1 MNFKLVIGSS
11 DCEPLKQLLWSVP
24 AREMP
29 MTWAKLVFAAQ
40 AMAHQG

>member
-1 MNFKLVIGSS
+1 MNFKLIGSQQH
-11 DCEPLKQLLWSVP
+11 EPLKQLLWNVP

-29 MTWAKLVFAAQ
+29 MTWAKLANAAQ